1 MRALPSN
8 DIPANVDTPKYHHPN
23 TSPEPRTP
31 FQYREPNENG
41 SPSATAAT
49 AAGLKAL
56 VIQAKEQ
63 PPPLPAAF
71 PTYPPDV
78 VRHAVHAAEYPPASV
93 LCLMA
98 SAVLLAG
105 ETATTRGAAPLA
117 AGIGERASL

>member
-1 MRALPSN
+1 MLILP
-8 DIPANVDTPKYHHPN
+8 KCHRPN

-31 FQYREPNENG
+31 FQHREQSNENG
-41 SPSATAAT
+41 APLATAAT

-56 VIQAKEQ
+56 VMQAKEQ
-63 PPPLPAAF
+63 PSPLPAAS

-78 VRHAVHAAEYPPASV
+78 VRHAVHAAEHPPAPV
-93 LCLMA
+93 LRLMA
-98 SAVLLAG
+98 NAVLLAG